1 MINNLYCFKGGIV
14 IVQKKSQ
21 MFYPKSGL
29 IISQIMIIVFLVGN
43 IYLFINQ
50 ESIVAKSLTV
60 VSFII
65 FLFLLIVSF
74 IAFYKLKMLTALKK
88 K

>member
-1 MINNLYCFKGGIV
+1 MNNLYCFKGGIV

-21 MFYPKSGL
+21 VFYPKIGL
-29 IISQIMIIVFLVGN
+29 IISQIIIVFFLIGN
-43 IYLFINQ
+43 IYVFINQ

-60 VSFII
+60 ISFII

-74 IAFYKLKMLTALKK
+74 IAFYKLKMLNALKRK
-88 K
+88 